1 MVYTEEQKRA
11 TRTLS
16 NKLRESVTTIDFSN
30 NDILNIIRNRD
41 PNKVRCHDMISI
53 RMVEICDDSI
63 CKLLKFI
70 AQSCLEIGKFL
81 ANGKKR
87 MWFQFIK
94 RVTSKYL
101 KTTGQYPYFL
111 LLGKFWRDYYMI
123 KCFSFLQRIIW
134 YQIIN
139 QVLNQV
145 IKLKSIKLLGHFES
159 CKTSCPKDHYSQ
171 YLNHL

>member
-111 LLGKFWRDYYMI
+111 LLGKFWKGYYI
-123 KCFSFLQRIIW
+123 IECFSFLQKI
-134 YQIIN
+134 
-139 QVLNQV
+139 
-145 IKLKSIKLLGHFES
+145 
-159 CKTSCPKDHYSQ
+159 T
-171 YLNHL
+171 